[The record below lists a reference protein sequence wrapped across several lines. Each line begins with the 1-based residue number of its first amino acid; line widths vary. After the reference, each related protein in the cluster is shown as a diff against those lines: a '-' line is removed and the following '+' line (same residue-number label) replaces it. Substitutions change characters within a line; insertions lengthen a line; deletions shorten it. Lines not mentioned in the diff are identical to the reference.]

1 MNELERFMRDV
12 EADEDLAKRFGTVAN
27 RIALANKNL
36 SEAEVKARAANEL
49 GYKVTATQL
58 EIAAAEAE
66 LLDDDELEQVA
77 GGGITKP
84 PKTKSENLFKCN
96 AAYEL
101 GEAPH
106 CWGTNYGCKLIYS
119 K

>member
-1 MNELERFMRDV
+1 MRDV

-36 SEAEVKARAANEL
+36 SEAEVKARAMSEL
-49 GYKVTATQL
+49 GYKVTAMQL

-77 GGGITKP
+77 GGGPRTGGKQRLP
-84 PKTKSENLFKCN
+84 ECTGKFFR
-96 AAYEL
+96 
-101 GEAPH
+101 GEISH
-106 CWGTNYGCKLIYS
+106 CWGINEGCYLPLCK
-119 K
+119 

>member
-12 EADEDLAKRFGTVAN
+12 EADENLAKRFGTVAN

-66 LLDDDELEQVA
+66 LLDDNELEQVA
-77 GGGITKP
+77 GGGGRADGKIMVKRLS
-84 PKTKSENLFKCN
+84 KDKDK
-96 AAYEL
+96 
-101 GEAPH
+101 
-106 CWGTNYGCKLIYS
+106 NYCFIKFFYN
-119 K
+119 